1 MLCSLCIIHYFFLCH
16 HRDIPSSSNPTPTS
30 NHHHHPSVA
39 FASIRDKI
47 RQQRNEQAS
56 RKLTHRLV
64 VGPDTRRAS
73 NVLAMTTPGNNPTTG
88 TNASATTTTTK
99 SPVSMTAGGDTTST
113 ANKPGEA
120 GAPLSSSSSGS
131 GFGVEFVVA
140 DLTVTA
146 QRLEQ
151 VEH

>member
-1 MLCSLCIIHYFFLCH
+1 M
-16 HRDIPSSSNPTPTS
+16 
-30 NHHHHPSVA
+30 A

-73 NVLAMTTPGNNPTTG
+73 NVLAMAATPGNNPATTAT
-88 TNASATTTTTK
+88 TNATTATTK
-99 SPVSMTAGGDTTST
+99 SPVIT
-113 ANKPGEA
+113 GELA
-120 GAPLSSSSSGS
+120 GASSASSGS

-151 VEH
+151 VGH